1 MKGRAILYS
10 ADEMAWLEANYGMV
24 ISDYHRAFVE
34 TFARTDVSLV
44 NLNSLRKRKG
54 WSTGRTGQFMP
65 GLTPFNKG
73 QRCPEGK
80 GGRHPN
86 ARRTH
91 FQKGSR
97 TGKAAL
103 NYQPIGTERITED
116 GYRERKIHDGLPM
129 QSRWQL
135 VQRIEWEAANGPVP
149 DGHALKCLDGD
160 RLNTAPSNWEAI
172 PRAVLARLNGG
183 RFRKTLAYDDAS
195 PEVKPLV
202 MALAKLKHAA
212 RTLRA
217 TPPVAAGRPS

>member
-1 MKGRAILYS
+1 MKGRAIPYS

-34 TFARTDVSLV
+34 KFARADVSLV

-54 WSTGRTGQFMP
+54 WSTGRTGQFSP
-65 GLTPFNKG
+65 GQAAFNKG
-73 QRCPEGK
+73 KRCLEGT

-103 NYQPIGTERITED
+103 NYQLIGTERITED
-116 GYRERKIHDGLPM
+116 GYRERKIHDGMPM

-149 DGHALKCLDGD
+149 EGYALKCLDGN
-160 RLNTAPSNWEAI
+160 RLNTDPSNWEPI

-202 MALAKLKHAA
+202 MAIAKLKHAA
-212 RTLRA
+212 KVRA
-217 TPPVAAGRPS
+217 TPP